1 MQCVSVYLEVALFQV
16 FCPRFNKIFFD
27 NMNHNG
33 HVSGRVKDPVTDYRW
48 VRKFDSRYWGS
59 SCILDIV

>member
-1 MQCVSVYLEVALFQV
+1 MQCVSVYLEVALFQML
-16 FCPRFNKIFFD
+16 CPRFNNFFL

-48 VRKFDSRYWGS
+48 VRNFDSRYWVS
-59 SCILDIV
+59 SCILAIL